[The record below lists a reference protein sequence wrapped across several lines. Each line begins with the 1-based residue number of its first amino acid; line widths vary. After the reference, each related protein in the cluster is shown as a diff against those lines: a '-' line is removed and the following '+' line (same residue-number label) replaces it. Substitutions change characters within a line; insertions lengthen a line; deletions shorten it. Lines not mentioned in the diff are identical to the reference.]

1 MQPWTKKKSMLKGVR
16 YQTTLEP
23 LEREMLGDSA
33 AAVSD
38 KLMERARTAPKD
50 ELAEMTGM
58 ASGHAEPPQDPGLAR
73 LLPSFFSEGKEEV
86 DGDAALTRQLN
97 ETDIIKFKLVNLR
110 HVLDALGPNGSVNLS
125 LAQEE
130 VQPWVAAVTDI
141 RNYHYAQ
148 YQQFIAEVG
157 EDSNQ
162 VMAAKNYLDWL
173 GYFQDSLLTALM
185 GELDVDFSD

>member
-58 ASGHAEPPQDPGLAR
+58 VSGHAEPPQDPGLAR